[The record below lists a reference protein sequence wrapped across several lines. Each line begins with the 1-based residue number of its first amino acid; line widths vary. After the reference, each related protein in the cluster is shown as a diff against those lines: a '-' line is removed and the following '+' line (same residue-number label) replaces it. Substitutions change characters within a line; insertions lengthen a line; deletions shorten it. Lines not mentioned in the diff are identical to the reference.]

1 MKKIAILGGGL
12 VGGPMAFDL
21 AQDHNIAVTVFD
33 YSKKVLEKFSGS
45 KVTAKALDAS
55 DHRALHTAI
64 EPFDLIVSAVPGFM
78 GYATL
83 KAIIEANKNAV
94 DIAFFPEDALS
105 LDALAKE
112 HGVSAVVDCGV
123 APGMSNLLLGAAAAE
138 LDETTEAVVYVGGLP
153 VQRQWPWEYK
163 AVFSPVDVI
172 EEYTRPARVVEHGQI
187 VVKEALT
194 DREYLDFAG
203 IGTLEAF
210 VSDGLRSVMH
220 TLDIPNMAEK
230 TLRYPGHADKIQIL
244 KASGLLDETPIEVAG
259 KMVRPLDVT
268 ARQLFK
274 QWQFGPDD
282 RDLTVMRIIVQGRK
296 SGAEKTLQ
304 YDLYDTFDE
313 ASGVHSMARVTGYTA
328 TVMARYMLTHG
339 LAQKGI
345 LPPELLGDKATIV
358 KYMLSGLKERGIE
371 YRRSEK

>member
-1 MKKIAILGGGL
+1 M
-12 VGGPMAFDL
+12 
-21 AQDHNIAVTVFD
+21 QR
-33 YSKKVLEKFSGS
+33 SKRL
-45 KVTAKALDAS
+45 L
-55 DHRALHTAI
+55 R
-64 EPFDLIVSAVPGFM
+64 
-78 GYATL
+78 
-83 KAIIEANKNAV
+83 ANKNAV

-187 VVKEALT
+187 VVKEPLT

-230 TLRYPGHADKIQIL
+230 NPAL
-244 KASGLLDETPIEVAG
+244 
-259 KMVRPLDVT
+259 
-268 ARQLFK
+268 
-274 QWQFGPDD
+274 
-282 RDLTVMRIIVQGRK
+282 
-296 SGAEKTLQ
+296 SGA
-304 YDLYDTFDE
+304 
-313 ASGVHSMARVTGYTA
+313 
-328 TVMARYMLTHG
+328 
-339 LAQKGI
+339 
-345 LPPELLGDKATIV
+345 
-358 KYMLSGLKERGIE
+358 
-371 YRRSEK
+371 RR